1 MTIQTKTKTPSVLDK
16 LASLTT
22 IRDIDLFEL
31 SFLKSLTEL
40 LKIRQLSMYKL
51 NQSRSLCRLI
61 TYTVDTSHTTRKQ
74 KISESQ
80 EIQITEVEIPPQI
93 KLAQDWINSTNKPY
107 ISFDQKLYLVV
118 YPIIGAKGI
127 MGFLSLEVPQQLTD
141 TETLVITSL
150 LRISQNFHS
159 LLEENQKD
167 KLTGLLNRKTL
178 EDNINKIQALLIKLE
193 HLQPDEVIDT
203 EEFDGELEDKFWLA
217 VIDIDNFKPIN
228 DNFGHV
234 FGDEVLLLLAH
245 VMQKSFRSSDLLF
258 RYGGEEFIVIIRAP
272 HKEDA
277 EQLLERFRCTIAAYK
292 FPQINTVTISIGVTA
307 INSEFAIPSNIV
319 GRADKALYYAKEQGR
334 NQLHFYEDLVE
345 NGHII
350 EKIEIGS
357 IDLF

>member
-1 MTIQTKTKTPSVLDK
+1 MATQQKSKTPSVLDK

-40 LKIRQLSMYKL
+40 LKIRELSMYKL

-61 TYTVDTSHTTRKQ
+61 TYTIDTSHTTHKQ

-80 EIQITEVEIPPQI
+80 EIDITEIEMPPHI

-107 ISFDQKLYLVV
+107 TRFNQSLYLVV

-127 MGFLSLEVPQQLTD
+127 MGFLSLEVPQKL
-141 TETLVITSL
+141 TETEELVITSL
-150 LRISQNFHS
+150 LSISQNFHS

-178 EDNINKIQALLIKLE
+178 DDNINKIQTLLVKLE
-193 HLQPDEVIDT
+193 HLQPHEVIDT
-203 EEFDGELEDKFWLA
+203 EEFGGEPQDKFWLA
-217 VIDIDNFKPIN
+217 VIDIDNFKHIN

-258 RYGGEEFIVIIRAP
+258 RFGGEEFIVIIRAQY
-272 HKEDA
+272 KENA
-277 EQLLERFRCTIAAYK
+277 EQLLERFRHTIETYQ
-292 FPQINTVTISIGVTA
+292 FPQINTVTISIGVTN

-319 GRADKALYYAKEQGR
+319 GRADKALYCAKEQGK
-334 NQLHFYEDLVE
+334 NQMHFYEDLVE
-345 NGHII
+345 SGHLT
-350 EKIEIGS
+350 EKIELGS
-357 IDLF
+357 IELF